1 MRKLILATLFTLAAH
16 SASAADWIVKD
27 SAGSASQTA
36 DQLVAAIEKAGAKVF
51 ARVDHAAGAKA
62 AGMELEPTI
71 LVMFG
76 NPKIGT
82 PIIAADR
89 RAGLD
94 LPSRVLMWEEAGKT
108 KLGYENPAD
117 LKSKYGVQ
125 GADEAFAAMTAAL
138 DKLTGMAAAK

>member
-1 MRKLILATLFTLAAH
+1 MHKFILATLFTLASH
-16 SASAADWIVKD
+16 SAIAGDWIVKE
-27 SAGSASQTA
+27 SANDASKTA

-62 AGMELEPTI
+62 AGMALEPTI

-94 LPSRVLMWEEAGKT
+94 LPIRVLIWEEAGKT
-108 KLGYENPAD
+108 KLGYEDPAD
-117 LKSKYGVQ
+117 LKSRYAVA
-125 GADEAFAAMTAAL
+125 GADEAFAAMTGAL